1 MAYAAR
7 LPNTTGGAVFR
18 RPLFTYSGTLS
29 LGNILW
35 IAAAMLLHFKPCL
48 VILRELKAAGA
59 DEVVFEYEHGDAKVK
74 KNLHMLL
81 NTVTEGDSIITMEVS
96 RLSRSTQ
103 QLCEIIDIIRQ
114 KRLRLVI
121 VGSITIDCRN
131 GQTDPMSEAFL
142 QMAGVF
148 SQLELAMIRARVR
161 SGMANAKAKGKKV
174 GRPQTT
180 KDDIPAVFY
189 KHYPAFASGNMNV
202 SELARICD
210 LSRPTV
216 YKYLKLIA

>member
-1 MAYAAR
+1 
-7 LPNTTGGAVFR
+7 
-18 RPLFTYSGTLS
+18 
-29 LGNILW
+29 
-35 IAAAMLLHFKPCL
+35 MLL
-48 VILRELKAAGA
+48 
-59 DEVVFEYEHGDAKVK
+59 D
-74 KNLHMLL
+74 
-81 NTVTEGDSIITMEVS
+81 TVTEGDSIITMEVS

-131 GQTDPMSEAFL
+131 GRTDPMSEAFL